1 MYQHHFYT
9 LTLLVLERK
18 APIPCYNSILTG
30 DLYFQELMATENE
43 AHFHSAA
50 AKMEK
55 KSFVRLFQLVSGP
68 CGGLHSSRM
77 ISVGEKVMMFIS
89 LLCGYSNISM
99 AERWKNSPSNVSAI
113 LHQATN
119 VLLKKKMVDFLKFF

>member
-1 MYQHHFYT
+1 
-9 LTLLVLERK
+9 
-18 APIPCYNSILTG
+18 
-30 DLYFQELMATENE
+30 
-43 AHFHSAA
+43 
-50 AKMEK
+50 
-55 KSFVRLFQLVSGP
+55 
-68 CGGLHSSRM
+68 M